1 MSRPVP
7 QSVEFTFKG
16 LSQKE
21 SDETRDPAN
30 LERAINV
37 EFDKQGSLIKRLGY
51 RHVSFVS
58 AVGLFDDDEVAMHL
72 AQRAGEL
79 LVMTHD
85 RLLGLASADGAVR
98 GEAGFVYRGPAPRGN
113 VRAEFV
119 SVSRIGTDY
128 PEPE

>member
-1 MSRPVP
+1 MSRPIP
-7 QSVEFTFKG
+7 QTVEFTFKG

-21 SDETRDPAN
+21 SDETRNPAN

-37 EFDKQGSLIKRLGY
+37 EFDKVGSLIKRLGY
-51 RHVSFVS
+51 RHIPLTNV
-58 AVGLFDDDEVAMHL
+58 VGLFDSDEVAMHL
-72 AQRAGEL
+72 ATRRGEL

-85 RLLGLASADGAVR
+85 RLLGLASPDFSLR
-98 GEAGFVYRGPAPRGN
+98 GNAGFVYRGPAPRGN